1 MVLLNFVSNLLNKTK
16 AVGVMFTSL
25 EPILIL
31 CVPHGVV
38 CSPSLES
45 VIASFRHVVTVGM
58 VSYSSIVS
66 IILSSKH
73 VGELGFSMSMAVKP

>member
-1 MVLLNFVSNLLNKTK
+1 
-16 AVGVMFTSL
+16 
-25 EPILIL
+25 
-31 CVPHGVV
+31 VV